1 MTQEWS
7 VIAHLKGLP
16 IPVLDL
22 LNRRHATHVVREFIK
37 FLGSMRQSDG
47 EFFYFRQGT
56 IKNRREHRRKDC
68 IDARTEQELTSP

>member
-1 MTQEWS
+1 MRQERN
-7 VIAHLKGLP
+7 VIAHLKGLR

-22 LNRRHATHVVREFIK
+22 LDRWHATHVVRELIK

-56 IKNRREHRRKDC
+56 IMNEDR
-68 IDARTEQELTSP
+68 IDV

>member
-47 EFFYFRQGT
+47 EFFYFCQGT
-56 IKNRREHRRKDC
+56 IKN
-68 IDARTEQELTSP
+68 IDVSIDVKIALMNVPSKN

>member
-7 VIAHLKGLP
+7 VIAHLKGLR

-22 LNRRHATHVVREFIK
+22 LNRRHATHIVREFIK

-56 IKNRREHRRKDC
+56 IKN
-68 IDARTEQELTSP
+68 IDVSIDVKIALMHVPSKN